1 MASSP
6 AAGAPAPDSRRWS
19 GRYRRDRRLL
29 IGVLLVLLPW
39 SWFLVRDAWAPLNAA
54 SVAMPAVGGAG
65 GVALLLGAAI
75 ARRLVP
81 VFAALSLL
89 AMTAVTV
96 ITPLSPQQAG
106 SIATPLTIASANIY
120 DATHTPRMAAEAL
133 VATNADILVA
143 VETPAGF
150 PQLLKDAVGKGHP
163 YEAEGSG
170 IMVRSQFPIQPLPV
184 PSRLSSTRVFMV
196 SVRPPGVPA
205 FTLFAVHA
213 INPIQE
219 SSFVFQQKFVERL
232 DQTALERQG
241 AAGPVVIAGDLNL
254 SDRTH
259 GYRILSSDFRD
270 AMRAGAWAGDTYVQG
285 IWKYA
290 SLRIDHLFVSQTWCA
305 NDPSRFV
312 IPGSDHEGITATVGP
327 CG

>member
-1 MASSP
+1 VI
-6 AAGAPAPDSRRWS
+6 GA
-19 GRYRRDRRLL
+19 
-29 IGVLLVLLPW
+29 ILVLLPW
-39 SWFLVRDAWAPLNAA
+39 GWFLVRDAWAPLNAA
-54 SVAMPAVGGAG
+54 SVAMPALGGAG
-65 GVALLLGAAI
+65 GVALLLGAGV

-81 VFAALSLL
+81 VLAAVSLL
-89 AMTAVTV
+89 AMTALTV
-96 ITPLSPQQAG
+96 IAPLSPQPAG
-106 SIATPLTIASANIY
+106 RIATPLTIASANIY
-120 DATHTPRMAAEAL
+120 DSTHTPRAAAEAL
-133 VATNADILVA
+133 VATDADVLVA
-143 VETPAGF
+143 VEAPAGF
-150 PQLLKDAVGKGHP
+150 SRLFKDAVGKDHT

-170 IMVRSQFPIQPLPV
+170 IEIRSRFPIEPLPV
-184 PSRLSSTRVFMV
+184 PSRLSSTRVFIV
-196 SVRPPGVPA
+196 SVRPPGGPA
-205 FTLFAVHA
+205 FTLLAIHA

-270 AMRAGAWAGDTYVQG
+270 AMRAGAWAGDTYIQG

-290 SLRIDHLFVSQTWCA
+290 LLRIDHLFVSRTWCA
-305 NDPSRFV
+305 SDPSRFT
-312 IPGSDHEGITATVGP
+312 IPGSDHEGIRATVGP